1 MVNKV
6 ITSVLVML
14 TIWCTWNSANSG
26 KLLNTINEHRV
37 EVYQFQRQ
45 IAGLIDRL
53 DALEQQDF
61 KNEIEVPESLSRINE

>member
-14 TIWCTWNSANSG
+14 TIWCTWNSANSC
-26 KLLNTINEHRV
+26 KLLNTNNEYRV

>member
-26 KLLNTINEHRV
+26 KLLNTINEYRV

-61 KNEIEVPESLSRINE
+61 KNEIEVLESLSRINE